1 MDNTKSFIL
10 KQRPTLEKYYYIFF
24 ICIFSGLI
32 YFFFYYLKPSI
43 QLWLLIS
50 LAGVFILSMVVAL
63 YHSLKPLLKADANG
77 LYTFSTGTIPW
88 EDIISIE
95 RKMRKDDNENAVE
108 YAYVGILLKKKDIY
122 LKKLKNRVDSYP
134 SLILD
139 YSDRIPAT
147 DLIKAIERF
156 RPVL

>member
-1 MDNTKSFIL
+1 MDNTKSLVL
-10 KQRPTLEKYYYIFF
+10 KQRPTLEKYYYLLI

-32 YFFFYYLKPSI
+32 SFFFFYLKPSI
-43 QLWLLIS
+43 QLWVLVS
-50 LAGVFILSMVVAL
+50 LAAVFIISMAIAL
-63 YHSLKPLLKADANG
+63 YHSLKPLLKADVNG
-77 LYTFSTGTIPW
+77 LYTFSTGVIPW

-95 RKMRKDDNENAVE
+95 RKMSKDDTEDGEE

-139 YSDRIPAT
+139 YSDRIPAA

-156 RPVL
+156 RPIP